1 MTYGELKTVFEENEI
16 PLDTE
21 LYSDSGWEC
30 DPTFVDGIYYSE
42 EKKAAV
48 FVQDEPEDWEVWKG
62 NDPRKTDFV
71 RIYIR
76 NDPVLKLY
84 PDWAL

>member
-21 LYSDSGWEC
+21 LYNDSGWEC
-30 DPTFVDGIYYSE
+30 DPTFVDGIYYSK

-48 FVQDEPEDWEVWKG
+48 FVQSESEYESWKNNG
-62 NDPRKTDFV
+62 YQRESFV
-71 RIYIR
+71 RIY
-76 NDPVLKLY
+76 NNKFKSQY
-84 PDWAL
+84 PDWAI